1 MKMGNMSSSHLKS
14 SLQGWA
20 RGIGIEVGSGTLR
33 CLSVERK
40 GGFLQIHSLSECP
53 ILEDEEENQE
63 TLRGICSNIPN
74 VCLCLP
80 SSSITDMFQGIPST
94 LKPFAIDR
102 HVQSQAH
109 SIGSISDE
117 QVIYDYQ
124 VMEGMH
130 EGQKSLVIS
139 MVKEGVFEDSFQ
151 MLRPLAFDTHQVTSG
166 TMAMLNSFFALEPEA
181 AASKKAQVLMLLK
194 EESTALAVVCNGG
207 LQFACTLLFGSRN
220 TIVSLK
226 DEGGG
231 RNLLLGELNNALA
244 RWKESQGQ
252 DFELPSYDI
261 WIAGE
266 AGNALQRFSDMLSS
280 ISPSVE
286 INVLG
291 VPGNMLPQRDD
302 VLHSELVVPFG
313 LALQSVWEG
322 RMTISLL
329 PEQLKW
335 LEHKKREYKFL
346 RLAVLMLF
354 LGIVLLLAGVM
365 VRINRETYALERE
378 RAELDRCAQLLPQVE
393 ELHGKMRFQQKRM
406 LPLVEAIY
414 RSHCYYEA
422 LRIWQA
428 AQWKPGQKEGS
439 WGIYLA
445 DEFAFARSNGRNEDD
460 NPIPP
465 KNGSSTANLFDLQE
479 PRPSTAISASKLVN
493 VNDLRILN
501 KIYIGGIVP
510 MGQSRFKT
518 LKDVQEKLLNSGA
531 YVNVDDRSELM
542 TEQFKS
548 SFYSPWLNFLG
559 GNSSAL
565 GSEYATF
572 LLELPL
578 SANFIREDVLRKN
591 GN

>member
-1 MKMGNMSSSHLKS
+1 MSSSHLKS
-14 SLQGWA
+14 SLQGYA
-20 RGIGIEVGSGTLR
+20 RGIGIDVGSGTLR
-33 CLSVERK
+33 CLSLERRS
-40 GGFLQIHSLSECP
+40 GFLKIASLAECP
-53 ILEDEEENQE
+53 VLQDEEENQE
-63 TLRGICSNIPN
+63 ALRSICAGIPN
-74 VCLCLP
+74 VCLGML
-80 SSSITDMFQGIPST
+80 SSSVTDMFQSIPST

-124 VMEGMH
+124 VMEGMQ
-130 EGQKSLVIS
+130 EGRKSLVIS

-151 MLRPLAFDTHQVTSG
+151 MLRPLGFNTHQVTSA

-181 AASKKAQVLMLLK
+181 AVSKKAQVLMLLK

-207 LQFACTLLFGSRN
+207 LQFAGTLLFGSRN

-226 DEGGG
+226 DDAGSG
-231 RNLLLGELNNALA
+231 RNLLADELKNALA
-244 RWKESQGQ
+244 RWRETQGQ
-252 DFELPSYDI
+252 DFELSNCDI
-261 WIAGE
+261 WITGD
-266 AGNALQRFSDMLSS
+266 AGNGLRRLSDMLSS
-280 ISPSVE
+280 MIPGIE
-286 INVLG
+286 INILG
-291 VPGNMLPQRDD
+291 LPGNMLPQRDD
-302 VLHSELVVPFG
+302 TLHSELIVPFG
-313 LALQSVWEG
+313 LALQSIWEG
-322 RMTISLL
+322 KMTISLL
-329 PEQLKW
+329 PEQMKW

-346 RLAVLMLF
+346 CLAVLMLF
-354 LGIVLLLAGVM
+354 LGLCFLLAGVM
-365 VRINRETYALERE
+365 VRINRETYALAKE
-378 RAELDRCAQLLPQVE
+378 RAELDKCAQLLPQVE

-428 AQWKPGQKEGS
+428 AQWNPGKKEGS

-445 DEFAFARSNGRNEDD
+445 DEYAFARSNGRNEDD
-460 NPIPP
+460 APVPP
-465 KNGSSTANLFDLQE
+465 KNGGSTANLFDAQE
-479 PRPSTAISASKLVN
+479 PRPASAASASKLVN

-510 MGQSRFKT
+510 MGQSRFKA

-548 SFYSPWLNFLG
+548 SFFSPWLDFLG

-578 SANFIREDVLRKN
+578 SANFISEDVLRKN

>member
-1 MKMGNMSSSHLKS
+1 MSSSHLKS

-20 RGIGIEVGSGTLR
+20 RGIGIEVGTGTLR

-40 GGFLQIHSLSECP
+40 GGFLQINSLSECP
-53 ILEDEEENQE
+53 VLADDSENQE
-63 TLRGICSNIPN
+63 ALRGMCSDIPN
-74 VCLCLP
+74 VCLGLP
-80 SSSITDMFQGIPST
+80 SSSITDMFQNIPAT
-94 LKPFAIDR
+94 LRPFAIDR

-124 VMEGMH
+124 VMEGMND
-130 EGQKSLVIS
+130 GQKSLVIS

-166 TMAMLNSFFALEPEA
+166 TMAMLNSFFALEPHA
-181 AASKKAQVLMLLK
+181 AVSKKAQVLMLLR
-194 EESTALAVVCNGG
+194 EESTALAVVCGGG

-220 TIVSLK
+220 TVVSLK
-226 DEGGG
+226 SDASNG
-231 RNLLLGELNNALA
+231 RNLLESELNNALA
-244 RWKESQGQ
+244 RWKEAQGQ
-252 DFELPSYDI
+252 DFELSNYDI
-261 WIAGE
+261 WITGD
-266 AGNALQRFSDMLSS
+266 GGSGMQRFSDMLSS
-280 ISPSVE
+280 LAPGIE
-286 INVLG
+286 INMLG
-291 VPGNMLPQRDD
+291 LPGNLLPKRDD
-302 VLHSELVVPFG
+302 TLHGELVVPFG
-313 LALQSVWEG
+313 LALQSIWEG
-322 RMTISLL
+322 KMTISLL
-329 PEQLKW
+329 PEQMKW

-346 RLAVLMLF
+346 RFAVLMLF
-354 LGIVLLLAGVM
+354 LGIALLLAGVM
-365 VRINRETYALERE
+365 LRINRETYVLENE

-393 ELHGKMRFQQKRM
+393 ELHGKMRFQQKKM

-428 AQWKPGQKEGS
+428 AQWNPGQKEAS

-445 DEFAFARSNGRNEDD
+445 DEYAFARSNGKNEDES
-460 NPIPP
+460 PVPP
-465 KNGSSTANLFDLQE
+465 RNGAPTANLFDVQE
-479 PRPSTAISASKLVN
+479 PRPSSTTSASKIIN

-510 MGQSRFKT
+510 MGQSRFKV

-542 TEQFKS
+542 TEQFKG

-578 SANFIREDVLRKN
+578 SSNFIREDVLRKN